1 MPLTG
6 RYLLPALPD
15 KLSGLLELAL
25 DLRWSWSPDADEI
38 WQDLDP
44 QTWKLTRNPWL
55 ILQAMS
61 AKELTALAGDS
72 KFKKTLDK
80 TLKKRR
86 SELKGKGWFQ
96 KSYAKAKWSVGY
108 FSMEFG
114 LSEALPIY
122 SGGLGMLAGDHLK
135 TCSDL
140 AVPLVGVGLLYRQ
153 GYFRQLIDADG
164 NQMASYPV
172 NDPSHLPVI
181 PLRDKN
187 EKWVSIDVNFPGRP
201 IKLNVWQ
208 AQVGRVTLYLLDS
221 NDPTNYPTD
230 RGITSELYGGGSHMR
245 LQQELVLG
253 IGGWRLLTQLGT
265 PPTVCHL
272 NEGHAAFAVLERA
285 RDAMERNKCDFWQ
298 ALAITRG
305 GTIFTTH
312 TPVAAG
318 FDQFDRTLVARF
330 VEHYARE
337 RLGITLDDVMNLGRE
352 TPGNDAEPLNM
363 AYLAIRGSSGVNG
376 VSALHGKVSQHLF
389 SPLFPRWPTPEV
401 PVTSITNGVNVPA
414 WESAETEA
422 LWDDVCGQD
431 RWLGDMEKIE
441 TDLDS
446 VDDDRL
452 WAFRKQGRVHLVNDI
467 RERHAHQLEMN
478 GDSPEIIDEA
488 RSLFNED
495 RLTLGFARRFATYK
509 RPNLLLTDPERFARI
524 LTNPDRPVQ
533 IVIAG
538 KAHPAD
544 DAGQAMVKQWVTFAK
559 RPDVKDHC
567 VFLADYD
574 MSMAERLVSGVDV
587 WINTPR
593 RPWEASGTSGMK
605 VLVNGGLNCSEL
617 DGWWAEA
624 YTPEVGWAIGDGQE
638 HGDDPAYDAAEA
650 EQLYSVLEND
660 IIPLFYTQDEIGIA
674 HGWVSKMRSSM
685 SRLTPAFSTNRMVR
699 EYVATLYEPAANRF
713 MERTARKGAPTA
725 KLMATMSRINT
736 GFDQLRFGLLD
747 TVEEEGS
754 LSFTLPVV
762 LGNLEPGDVTVQL
775 YADNPDQTPDIHA
788 MERNDELPGAGNGH
802 IYTITIP
809 DTRPAH
815 DYTPR
820 IVPTPEGLVVPLEL
834 NHILWYA

>member
-6 RYLLPALPD
+6 RYLFPALPD

-25 DLRWSWSPDADEI
+25 DLRWSWSPDADAI

-55 ILQAMS
+55 ILQTMS
-61 AKELTALAGDS
+61 TKELESLAGDA
-72 KFKKTLDK
+72 KFRKTLEK
-80 TLKKRR
+80 TLKTRR
-86 SELKGKGWFQ
+86 SELKAKGWFQ
-96 KSYAKAKWSVGY
+96 KNFSKAKWSVGY

-140 AVPLVGVGLLYRQ
+140 GVPLVGVGLLYRQ

-172 NDPSHLPVI
+172 NDPSHLPVV

-187 EKWVSIDVNFPGRP
+187 GKWISVEVNFPGHP

-221 NDPTNYPTD
+221 NDPTNFPTD
-230 RGITSELYGGGSHMR
+230 RGITSELYGGGSQMR

-253 IGGWRLLTQLGT
+253 IGGWRLLCQLGT
-265 PPTVCHL
+265 PPAVCHL

-285 RDAMERNKCDFWQ
+285 RQYMEKSKCDFWQ
-298 ALAITRG
+298 ALAATRG
-305 GTIFTTH
+305 GNLFTTH

-318 FDQFDRTLVARF
+318 FDRFDRGLVARY
-330 VEHYARE
+330 VERYARE
-337 RLGITLDDVMNLGRE
+337 RLGITLDDIMNLGRE
-352 TPGNDAEPLNM
+352 KAGDENEPLNM
-363 AYLAIRGSSGVNG
+363 AYLAIHGASGVNG
-376 VSALHGKVSQHLF
+376 VSALHGKVSRYLF
-389 SPLFPRWPTPEV
+389 ASLFPRWPTPEI

-414 WESAETEA
+414 WESSDAES

-431 RWLGDMEKIE
+431 RWLGDMDRIE
-441 TDLDS
+441 SDLDA
-446 VDDDRL
+446 VEDGRL
-452 WAFRKQGRVHLVNDI
+452 WAFRKQGRVRLVNDI
-467 RERHAHQLEMN
+467 RERHSHQLEMN
-478 GDSPEIIDEA
+478 GDTAEAIDAA
-488 RSLFNED
+488 RSMFDENI
-495 RLTLGFARRFATYK
+495 LTLGFARRFATYK
-509 RPNLLLTDPERFARI
+509 RPNLLLTDPDRLARI

-533 IVIAG
+533 IVVAG

-544 DAGQAMVKQWVTFAK
+544 APGQAMVKQWVEFAK
-559 RPDVKDHC
+559 RPDVAGHC

-574 MSMAERLVSGVDV
+574 MSMAEHLVSGVDV

-624 YTPEVGWAIGDGQE
+624 YTSEVGWALGDGQE
-638 HGDDPAYDAAEA
+638 HGEDSGYDVAEA
-650 EQLYSVLEND
+650 EQLYALLEND
-660 IIPLFYTQDEIGIA
+660 IVPLYYDQDENGIA
-674 HGWVSKMRSSM
+674 HGWVAKMRASM
-685 SRLTPAFSTNRMVR
+685 ARLTPAFSTNRMVR
-699 EYVATLYEPAANRF
+699 DYVNELYAPAALRF
-713 MERTARKGAPTA
+713 SERSAKKGAPAA
-725 KLMATMSRINT
+725 KLLEAINRINT
-736 GFDQLRFGLLD
+736 GFDQLRFGRLE
-747 TVEEEGS
+747 TREEDGNVV
-754 LSFTLPVV
+754 FTLPVF
-762 LGNLEPGDVTVQL
+762 LGNLEAGDVTVQL
-775 YADNPDQTPDIHA
+775 YADNPDQTPDIHP
-788 MERNDELPGAGNGH
+788 MERDDELPGAGNGH
-802 IYTITIP
+802 VYTITIS
-809 DTRPAH
+809 TNRLAQ